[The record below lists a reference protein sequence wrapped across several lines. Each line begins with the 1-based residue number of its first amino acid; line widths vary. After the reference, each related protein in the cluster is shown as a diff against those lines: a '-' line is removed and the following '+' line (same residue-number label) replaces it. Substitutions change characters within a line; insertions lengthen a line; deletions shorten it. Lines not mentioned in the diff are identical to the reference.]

1 MIDAGFGLVALTSLG
16 MGDLVSMV
24 VISMLTGLLTFS
36 AVVSFLSKSFIP
48 ATILGVVAL
57 TTLELEIATLI
68 SSTSS
73 FVA

>member
-36 AVVSFLSKSFIP
+36 AVVSFLSKSFIS